1 MHLPTSLVSHPLRIL
16 SFITLSETGGAAGVC
31 MCVCVVILSGS
42 EHPNTGHS
50 AVGDAFPLREGGVAT
65 GGMFSESALGAQ

>member
-1 MHLPTSLVSHPLRIL
+1 
-16 SFITLSETGGAAGVC
+16 
-31 MCVCVVILSGS
+31 MCVCVVTLSGS

-50 AVGDAFPLREGGVAT
+50 AAGDAFPLREGGVAT